1 MEREGL
7 KIISDRHVNEAELGK
22 IASEIAKNYATANN
36 LNADTKTID
45 AIRTYVKN
53 SYKLNNTKTGYEN
66 NILKVNSDWQQKHG
80 PDLLDQQL
88 ESATFDNS
96 FAGRWVKPLVPAA
109 GTIGGA
115 VILKG
120 KGKGKVNGSTRN
132 LVRKI
137 KERSPFYSG
146 NDEF

>member
-1 MEREGL
+1 MTGVQTCAL
-7 KIISDRHVNEAELGK
+7 PICFPVTI
-22 IASEIAKNYATANN
+22 
-36 LNADTKTID
+36 TKTID

-53 SYKLNNTKTGYEN
+53 SYELNNIKTGYEN

-88 ESATFDNS
+88 ESTTFDNS

-109 GTIGGA
+109 GAIGGA

-120 KGKGKVNGSTRN
+120 KGKGKGSTNN
-132 LVRKI
+132 LIRKI
-137 KERSPFYSG
+137 KQRSSFYSG
-146 NDEF
+146 DD